1 LSHFNLSQFKVRAV
15 TLRRANGKIT
25 PCTDD
30 TVLGMNDTLTLLGR
44 PDALSA
50 AQDYLTQGTL

>member
-1 LSHFNLSQFKVRAV
+1 LSQFKVRAV